1 MADDRIPNV
10 EGAPL
15 ERALVVTAHP
25 DDVDFSAGGTV
36 AAWTDAGVSVSYCIC
51 TDGDAGGFD
60 PSVPRGEIGGI
71 RRAEQTAAATELGV
85 ADLHWLGFPDG
96 ALTADLDLRRAI
108 SRVIRVVR
116 PQLVVAE
123 NPNRAFESIYGD
135 HPDHLAA
142 GEAALCAVY
151 PDARNPFAFPELE
164 AAGFAAHTV
173 SEVWLLGGPSPDRT
187 VDVTDQ
193 LERKLAALRAHVSQ
207 ETDRDGRLLPLLRD
221 WMGGTARAAGLP
233 EGRLAESFRRLVTT

>member
-1 MADDRIPNV
+1 MTDDRVPRV
-10 EGAPL
+10 DDAPL
-15 ERALVVTAHP
+15 ERVLVVTAHP
-25 DDVDFSAGGTV
+25 DDVDFAAGGTV
-36 AAWTDAGVSVSYCIC
+36 ATWTDAGVSVSYCIC

-60 PSVPRGEIGGI
+60 PLVPRGEIGGI
-71 RRAEQTAAATELGV
+71 RRAEQTAAARALGV
-85 ADLHWLGFPDG
+85 DDLHWLGFPDG
-96 ALTADLDLRRAI
+96 ALVADLNLRRAI

-116 PQLVVAE
+116 PQLVMTE

-135 HPDHLAA
+135 HPDHLAT

-164 AAGFAAHTV
+164 VEGFTAHTV
-173 SEVWLLGGPSPDRT
+173 SEVWLLGGPAPDRT
-187 VDVTDQ
+187 VDVTDH
-193 LERKLAALRAHVSQ
+193 LDRKVAALRAHVSQ

-221 WMGGTARAAGLP
+221 WMGATARAAGLS